1 MDRMVG
7 QGGTGPAR
15 HRVLSVHA
23 GPSVAVDR
31 EPRAVG
37 RHWAMCGCVSGAFEG
52 RAGPRTR
59 SWQSRPG
66 DGLDVPVRDEA
77 PCQG

>member
-31 EPRAVG
+31 EPR
-37 RHWAMCGCVSGAFEG
+37 E
-52 RAGPRTR
+52 
-59 SWQSRPG
+59 PG
-66 DGLDVPVRDEA
+66 DERAARGRLCRTSGGRNVGMSP
-77 PCQG
+77 PL